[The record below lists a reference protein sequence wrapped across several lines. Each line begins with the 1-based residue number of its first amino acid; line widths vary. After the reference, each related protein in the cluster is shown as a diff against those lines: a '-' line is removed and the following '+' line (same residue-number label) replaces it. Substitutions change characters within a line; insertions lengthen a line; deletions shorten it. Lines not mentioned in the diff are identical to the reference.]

1 MKSRNI
7 LERDNV
13 KNAAEEEKTR
23 NDKNQERF
31 ERFDCFI
38 LTFLFLL
45 LLFAILE
52 KLLSR

>member
-23 NDKNQERF
+23 NDKNQERYD
-31 ERFDCFI
+31 RFDCFI
-38 LTFLFLL
+38 LTSLFLL